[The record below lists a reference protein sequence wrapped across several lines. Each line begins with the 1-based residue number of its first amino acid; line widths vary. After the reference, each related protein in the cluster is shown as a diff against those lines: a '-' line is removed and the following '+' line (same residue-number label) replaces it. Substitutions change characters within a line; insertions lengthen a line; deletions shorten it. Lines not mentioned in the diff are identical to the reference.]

1 MTFYSLFS
9 KIATISLLLLSI
21 VLTVQGQDDIE
32 NKFPTNKLRSK
43 TIDDSRKNRPK
54 VKNIAFI
61 YKKNTLNTLYGNPC
75 ALDVTRRWRF
85 EYAVEDN
92 TNVFFK
98 KSFARATNNFWV
110 KTRLFFTKG
119 PWWKLVIKKRF
130 KNCQVKTGDAT
141 G

>member
-1 MTFYSLFS
+1 MIFYSLYS
-9 KIATISLLLLSI
+9 KITMIALLLVGS
-21 VLTVQGQDDIE
+21 VQIASAQEDFE
-32 NKFPTNKLRSK
+32 SRFPTNKLRSK
-43 TIDDSRKNRPK
+43 TIDDKRQNRPK
-54 VKNIAFI
+54 VKNIVFI

-92 TNVFFK
+92 TNVYFK
-98 KSFARATNNFWV
+98 KSFARATNNLWV

-119 PWWKLVIKKRF
+119 PWWKLVINKRF
-130 KNCQVKTGDAT
+130 KDCQVKTGDAT

>member
-1 MTFYSLFS
+1 M
-9 KIATISLLLLSI
+9 IALLLVGS
-21 VLTVQGQDDIE
+21 VQIASAQEDFE
-32 NKFPTNKLRSK
+32 SRFPTNKLRSK
-43 TIDDSRKNRPK
+43 TIDDKRQNRPK
-54 VKNIAFI
+54 VKNIVFI

-92 TNVFFK
+92 TNVYFK
-98 KSFARATNNFWV
+98 KSFARATNNLWV

-119 PWWKLVIKKRF
+119 PWWKLVINKRF
-130 KNCQVKTGDAT
+130 KDCQVKTGDAT

>member
-1 MTFYSLFS
+1 MIT
-9 KIATISLLLLSI
+9 LLL
-21 VLTVQGQDDIE
+21 VGFVQFASAQEDLE
-32 NKFPTNKLRSK
+32 SRFPTNKLRSK
-43 TIDDSRKNRPK
+43 TIDDKRQNRPK

-75 ALDVTRRWRF
+75 ALDITRRWRF

-98 KSFARATNNFWV
+98 KSFARATNNLWV

-119 PWWKLVIKKRF
+119 PWWKLVINKRF
-130 KNCQVKTGDAT
+130 KDCQIKTGDAT

>member
-1 MTFYSLFS
+1 M
-9 KIATISLLLLSI
+9 IALLLVSS
-21 VLTVQGQDDIE
+21 VQIASAQE
-32 NKFPTNKLRSK
+32 YFESRFPTNKLRSK
-43 TIDDSRKNRPK
+43 TIDDKRQNRPK
-54 VKNIAFI
+54 VKNIVFI

-92 TNVFFK
+92 TNVYFK
-98 KSFARATNNFWV
+98 KSFARATNNLWV

-119 PWWKLVIKKRF
+119 PWWKLVINKRF
-130 KNCQVKTGDAT
+130 KDCQVKTGDAT